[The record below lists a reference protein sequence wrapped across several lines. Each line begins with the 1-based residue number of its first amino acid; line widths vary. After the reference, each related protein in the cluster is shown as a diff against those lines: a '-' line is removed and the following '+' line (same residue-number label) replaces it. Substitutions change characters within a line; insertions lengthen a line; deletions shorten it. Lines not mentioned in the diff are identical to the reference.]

1 MYRVLTT
8 MCCFDCFFFFS
19 CLVDSGFAEG
29 IKKILNVGEE
39 QKELVDPYLVFSFAG
54 KKVGF
59 SSLNQSIMVVQHH

>member
-1 MYRVLTT
+1 MLYLEVA
-8 MCCFDCFFFFS
+8 MCSFGCNFFFF
-19 CLVDSGFAEG
+19 CIVDSGFAQG

-59 SSLNQSIMVVQHH
+59 RL